1 MVDRQTRS
9 DREQDFIRGKAVAQL
24 QLTHEGVREF
34 EPLGELKT
42 ALRAAEVPQE
52 VTEQAF
58 HDCNAKV
65 PQARR
70 GVNRESGRNATV
82 QAAAPIASP
91 AGLVSGDPR
100 TENPS
105 MTAPDPIRASFE
117 EAAQTLR
124 SFLESSQCLA
134 GVQHFAD
141 AAADALSRGGLLMS
155 CGNGGSMCDAMHFA
169 EEWTG
174 RFRGN
179 RKALAAVAFADPSQL
194 TCIANDFGFDE
205 VFARQVEALGK
216 PGDLLVAISTS
227 GNSPNILRA
236 CEVAKARGVKTVG
249 LLGKGGGQ
257 LQSRVDIP
265 IVVPLAQTS
274 DRIQEV
280 HIKVLH
286 IVIEAVERRMFP
298 TNYATRA

>member
-1 MVDRQTRS
+1 
-9 DREQDFIRGKAVAQL
+9 
-24 QLTHEGVREF
+24 
-34 EPLGELKT
+34 
-42 ALRAAEVPQE
+42 
-52 VTEQAF
+52 
-58 HDCNAKV
+58 
-65 PQARR
+65 
-70 GVNRESGRNATV
+70 
-82 QAAAPIASP
+82 
-91 AGLVSGDPR
+91 
-100 TENPS
+100 
-105 MTAPDPIRASFE
+105 MTATDPIRSSFE

-124 SFLESSQCLA
+124 SFLDAPDCIQ
-134 GVQHFAD
+134 GVQRFAD
-141 AAADALSRGGLLMS
+141 AAAQTLEKGGLLMS

-216 PGDLLVAISTS
+216 TGDLLVAISTS

-236 CEVAKARGVKTVG
+236 CEVARARGVRTVG
-249 LLGKGGGQ
+249 LLGKGGGK
-257 LQSRVDIP
+257 LKSMVDIP
-265 IVVPLAQTS
+265 IVVPVAQTS

-286 IVIEAVERRMFP
+286 IVIEAVERRLFP
-298 TNYATRA
+298 ANYSAPK

>member
-1 MVDRQTRS
+1 MP
-9 DREQDFIRGKAVAQL
+9 E
-24 QLTHEGVREF
+24 
-34 EPLGELKT
+34 
-42 ALRAAEVPQE
+42 
-52 VTEQAF
+52 
-58 HDCNAKV
+58 
-65 PQARR
+65 
-70 GVNRESGRNATV
+70 
-82 QAAAPIASP
+82 
-91 AGLVSGDPR
+91 
-100 TENPS
+100 
-105 MTAPDPIRASFE
+105 PDPIRASFE

-124 SFLESSQCLA
+124 AFLDAPQGLT
-134 GVQHFAD
+134 GVQRFAD
-141 AAADALSRGGLLMS
+141 AAAQTLARGGLLMS

-236 CEVAKARGVKTVG
+236 CELAKSRGVTTVG

-257 LQSRVDIP
+257 LKERVDIP
-265 IVVPLAQTS
+265 IIVPFAQTS

-298 TNYATRA
+298 ANYAAKS